1 MILLKVQECNFIK
14 QIAKISTHIYNNI
27 FQKNL
32 GGGGWG
38 VGGRWWHSLG
48 PTLAPSM
55 IRVYLISAIWYGF
68 GLYLALHCVVRVSQN
83 PHYTLV

>member
-32 GGGGWG
+32 GEGGWG
-38 VGGRWWHSLG
+38 GWWGGG
-48 PTLAPSM
+48 GGIP
-55 IRVYLISAIWYGF
+55 
-68 GLYLALHCVVRVSQN
+68 
-83 PHYTLV
+83 LVQR

>member
-32 GGGGWG
+32 GEGGEGGGG
-38 VGGRWWHSLG
+38 EGEAF
-48 PTLAPSM
+48 P
-55 IRVYLISAIWYGF
+55 
-68 GLYLALHCVVRVSQN
+68 
-83 PHYTLV
+83 

>member
-32 GGGGWG
+32 GGG
-38 VGGRWWHSLG
+38 VWHSLG

-55 IRVYLISAIWYGF
+55 IRMYLISAIWYSF